1 MRDVGLVVDL
11 SGARHYAFVISS
23 EKLAAF
29 ALMSAATSLVP
40 GPSMLFI
47 LGEAAWRGGRRGAW
61 ALAGVQFGYIWW
73 WFLAALG
80 LGALALAFPMAFRVL
95 ALAGVLYLA
104 WLGLQAIRH
113 AGETGPTAS
122 RAGKHSAHAFRD
134 GILVAM
140 SNPKSLIYIV
150 ALLPPFVDAKQPI
163 VPQLALLAVVAMIID
178 VAIGSVYILAG
189 NGLAKAMAD
198 AGTRLWVDRSV
209 GTIFLIISGAIFA
222 SILLD

>member
-1 MRDVGLVVDL
+1 MFAAVSSVKASCSAATVSLLMKRACSQSNGRLRDVGLVVDL

-104 WLGLQAIRH
+104 WLGLQ
-113 AGETGPTAS
+113 
-122 RAGKHSAHAFRD
+122 
-134 GILVAM
+134 
-140 SNPKSLIYIV
+140 
-150 ALLPPFVDAKQPI
+150 
-163 VPQLALLAVVAMIID
+163 
-178 VAIGSVYILAG
+178 
-189 NGLAKAMAD
+189 
-198 AGTRLWVDRSV
+198 
-209 GTIFLIISGAIFA
+209 
-222 SILLD
+222 

>member
-1 MRDVGLVVDL
+1 MVVDL
-11 SGARHYAFVISS
+11 RCDRQYVFVISS

-29 ALMSAATSLVP
+29 AFMSAATSLVP

-61 ALAGVQFGYIWW
+61 ALAGVQFGYIGW

-80 LGALALAFPMAFRVL
+80 LGALALAFPMAFRLL

-104 WLGLQAIRH
+104 WLGFQAIRH
-113 AGETGPTAS
+113 AGETRPAS
-122 RAGKHSAHAFRD
+122 DRTSNHSAHAFRD
-134 GILVAM
+134 GVLVAM
-140 SNPKSLIYIV
+140 SNPKALIYIV
-150 ALLPPFVDAKQPI
+150 ALLPPFVDARQPI
-163 VPQLALLAVVAMIID
+163 VPQLVLLAVVAMIID
-178 VAIGSVYILAG
+178 VAIGAVYILAG
-189 NGLAKAMAD
+189 NGLAKSMSD

-209 GTIFLIISGAIFA
+209 GTNFLIISGGILA